1 MANTILIIENDE
13 LVSAAMS
20 ARLMSFGFD
29 VYTAAN
35 VGEADSIA
43 NDNHPDV
50 VLIDTSLTDDE
61 MEGENSVLGKSP
73 WATQVPIVLVAEA
86 DRKVAVNESVNACGL
101 LAMPFSGNDLLDS
114 VSSALWH
121 DAEAANEP
129 W

>member
-20 ARLMSFGFD
+20 QRLASFGFD
-29 VYTAAN
+29 VFTAAN

-43 NDNHPDV
+43 SDNHPDV
-50 VLIDTSLTDDE
+50 VLIDTAFANDGLDGSP
-61 MEGENSVLGKSP
+61 LGKSS
-73 WATQVPIVLVAEA
+73 WASEVPIVLVAESE
-86 DRKVAVNESVNACGL
+86 RQVAVNETVNACGL

>member
-1 MANTILIIENDE
+1 MADIILIIENDE

-20 ARLMSFGFD
+20 QRLTSFGFD
-29 VYTAAN
+29 VLTAAD
-35 VGEADSIA
+35 VCEADSIA
-43 NDNHPDV
+43 NDKQPDV
-50 VLIDTSLTDDE
+50 VLMDTSFASA
-61 MEGENSVLGKSP
+61 ENADSPLEKST
-73 WATQVPIVLVAEA
+73 WAEQVPIVLVADAE
-86 DRKVAVNESVNACGL
+86 RQMAVNESVNACGL

>member
-1 MANTILIIENDE
+1 MANTILIIENDQ

-20 ARLMSFGFD
+20 QRLASFGFD
-29 VYTAAN
+29 VFTASD

-43 NDNHPDV
+43 NENHPDV
-50 VLIDTSLTDDE
+50 VLIDTSFTRDQL
-61 MEGENSVLGKSP
+61 GGNVLETSA
-73 WATQVPIVLVAEA
+73 WASEVPIVLVAESERQV
-86 DRKVAVNESVNACGL
+86 DVHESVNACGL

-114 VSSALWH
+114 VSNALWQ

>member
-20 ARLMSFGFD
+20 QRLASFGFD
-29 VYTAAN
+29 VFTAAD
-35 VGEADSIA
+35 VVEADSIA
-43 NDNHPDV
+43 SDNHPDV
-50 VLIDTSLTDDE
+50 VLIDTSFTSDGA
-61 MEGENSVLGKSP
+61 EGGAFEQST
-73 WATQVPIVLVAEA
+73 WASQVPIVLVAES
-86 DRKVAVNESVNACGL
+86 DRQVAVNESVNACGL